1 MTNIAKLRR
10 GTEES
15 VARFLTKIF
24 LEGMLNGI
32 ALAVCDGDEPDSIS
46 KEDVDEAFSE
56 QGEVIMKKYLDMLRT
71 ETEE

>member
-1 MTNIAKLRR
+1 MTNIAKLRM

-32 ALAVCDGDEPDSIS
+32 ALAVCDGDDPESIS

-56 QGEVIMKKYLDMLRT
+56 QGEVIMQKYLDMLRS
-71 ETEE
+71 ESAK